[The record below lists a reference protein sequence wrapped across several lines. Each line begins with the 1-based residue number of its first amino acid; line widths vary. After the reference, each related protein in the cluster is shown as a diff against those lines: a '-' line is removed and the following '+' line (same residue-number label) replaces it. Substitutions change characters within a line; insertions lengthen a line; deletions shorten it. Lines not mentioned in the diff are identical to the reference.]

1 MDVLELSIGD
11 IKPYENNPRNNADA
25 VQAVANSIERF
36 GFQQPIVVD
45 KDGTII
51 VGHTRYEAAK
61 RLGMKSV
68 PVVVA
73 DNLDDGEVAAY
84 RLADNKSGEVS
95 TWDFD
100 KLMVELD
107 SIEDFDIDMADFG
120 FSFEEPSDNGKMPN
134 GGGHPDSAGRREV
147 NPTDIG
153 ANEGEID
160 LSDFRKEKFDN
171 ECPRCGFR
179 FNGNGGK

>member
-45 KDGTII
+45 KEGTII

-61 RLGMKSV
+61 RLKLDTV

-73 DNLDDGEVAAY
+73 DNLNDGEVSAY

-100 KLMVELD
+100 KLMMELD
-107 SIEDFDIDMADFG
+107 SIEDLDIDMADFG
-120 FSFEEPSDNGKMPN
+120 FSFDEPSGTGQISS
-134 GGGHPDSAGRREV
+134 GGGHPPVQATGMSNR
-147 NPTDIG
+147 PI
-153 ANEGEID
+153 
-160 LSDFRKEKFDN
+160 
-171 ECPRCGFR
+171 
-179 FNGNGGK
+179 